1 MAASHPAAIAGV
13 KSCAGMKGR
22 AKGRVRRVGGVSW
35 GLWGKQGGGREGGG
49 KVERGGGGGGE
60 GGGGGRRW
68 GRAVNMYVAG
78 SREP

>member
-49 KVERGGGGGGE
+49 KVERGGGGGGR
-60 GGGGGRRW
+60 GGRRQAVGKSSEHVC
-68 GRAVNMYVAG
+68 GRV
-78 SREP
+78 